1 MASTFLI
8 TAGTYERLLY
18 GLQATWQESSETTAS
33 PLKFDLVFSFPAH
46 IGCIKALA
54 SGGTF
59 LASGGTDEWIKLYDL
74 KRKREL
80 GTLMQHQGTLTA
92 LEFYQNTHLV
102 SAGEDGLLC
111 IWRAKDWECLAVM
124 KGHKGRV
131 NSIAIHPSG
140 RLALSVAS
148 DRTLRLWNLLN
159 GHKASVHKLGREGLQ
174 VLWCDQGQKYTILED
189 RNIVVYNITDAS
201 VFLTIPLSTRVH
213 CLTTVTPADTPESVE
228 YLVCGGDDKHIYIYE
243 LETGQLVTKFP
254 AHSNRVRC
262 VATVN
267 SEKPGA
273 SQPTTLIISASTD
286 GTITAWDLVTVLKG
300 TTTVNSSSIPSL
312 GSYNIDCRLTTMS
325 AVSGL

>member
-1 MASTFLI
+1 M
-8 TAGTYERLLY
+8 
-18 GLQATWQESSETTAS
+18 
-33 PLKFDLVFSFPAH
+33 
-46 IGCIKALA
+46 A

-59 LASGGTDEWIKLYDL
+59 LASGGTDELIKLYDL

-80 GTLMQHQGTLTA
+80 GALMQHQGTLTA
-92 LEFYQNTHLV
+92 LEFYQDTHLL
-102 SAGEDGLLC
+102 SAGEDGLVC
-111 IWRAKDWECLAVM
+111 IWRAKDWECLAAM

-140 RLALSVAS
+140 RLALSVGN

-174 VLWCDQGQKYTILED
+174 VLWCDQGQKYVILYD

-201 VFLTIPLSTRVH
+201 VASTISLSTRVH
-213 CLTTVTPADTPESVE
+213 CITTATLADAPESVE

-243 LETGQLVTKFP
+243 LETGQLVTKFL

-262 VATVN
+262 VAIVN

-273 SQPTTLIISASTD
+273 SQPTTLVISASTD
-286 GTITAWDLVTVLKG
+286 GTVTVWDLATVLKG
-300 TTTVNSSSIPSL
+300 TADGDSSSMPSL

-325 AVSGL
+325 AVSGQ